1 METPYE
7 VDGRI
12 HSLAENLLAFEDKLS
27 TDKKRGSKE
36 VKAIILS
43 EEFRRTCEVRDI
55 ELIQHSS
62 IYPAFESK
70 QTASGSIYGTLTLVN
85 NFRTCIRK

>member
-27 TDKKRGSKE
+27 KRGSKE

-70 QTASGSIYGTLTLVN
+70 QTASRSIYGTLTLVN
-85 NFRTCIRK
+85 NFITCIRK